1 MKKSKKPKKIRSI
14 KHQITFTFIGL
25 LFLSILTISMI
36 NGAFLEKYYVF
47 QKRRK
52 SLLESK
58 GSAESDQHGFYDRG
72 RCGKRAGRIV
82 F

>member
-1 MKKSKKPKKIRSI
+1 MKKSKEAKENPLHKAPDHVYIYRSFIPFHSHDFHDQRSI
-14 KHQITFTFIGL
+14 SGK
-25 LFLSILTISMI
+25 ILCVKKDGNSS
-36 NGAFLEKYYVF
+36 G
-47 QKRRK
+47 
-52 SLLESK
+52 SK